1 MSVSEFREFNVVPR
15 PKKSVLPPPPKKR
28 RREDASVEEVNF
40 DFGQR
45 EEYLT
50 GFHKRKVERAKQ
62 AKMEAAKRE
71 REERIQQRKEVCD
84 AADGVECIV
93 CQRLTVAAARGAQ
106 EGGGGT
112 CGGGECAA
120 GECRL

>member
-62 AKMEAAKRE
+62 AKLEASKRE
-71 REERIQQRKEVCD
+71 REERIQQRKEVCMRYCGRS
-84 AADGVECIV
+84 GVYCVSETDCSS
-93 CQRLTVAAARGAQ
+93 CARSA
-106 EGGGGT
+106 
-112 CGGGECAA
+112 
-120 GECRL
+120 RRRWRDMWRR